1 MTTYTVEDVA
11 RILKITDQTVRNLIK
26 RKELKA
32 IRVGGQF
39 RITQEELD
47 RYLQKQST

>member
-1 MTTYTVEDVA
+1 MTTYTVEEVA
-11 RILKITDQTVRNLIK
+11 GILKISEQTVRNLIK

-39 RITQEELD
+39 RITKEELD
-47 RYLQKQST
+47 HYLQKQST